1 MGGWLAAKTSVG
13 GVQFKP
19 IFGNV
24 GGRITGNPHFQGAIH
39 TITLLS
45 LLSYINQQLVSG
57 CCKQY
62 S

>member
-13 GVQFKP
+13 GVQVKP
-19 IFGNV
+19 MFGNV

-39 TITLLS
+39 TITLLF
-45 LLSYINQQLVSG
+45 LLPYI
-57 CCKQY
+57 Y